1 MSNLNFLI
9 TYGDYDST
17 NSNYHLHCHDNYEIY
32 MFIEGDSKYVVE
44 EKIYNLNPDDI
55 IIIRKH
61 EMHRVWHNS
70 NAKYSRL
77 TITISPDFF
86 TENNCTEYE
95 KAFFNTK
102 PENGNKINAET
113 VRDIGLYDAIMRF
126 RDFTKDFTKLNTP
139 IAKSL
144 LIEILYYINIIHDYE
159 KPDEAQKPINKIINY
174 INSHYTDDLTLDF
187 LCERFFISKY
197 YLCRIFKKRTGLT
210 IQTYIK
216 EKRLAHFNELKK
228 SGKRMTEAA
237 FLSGFNDYSVFYRT
251 YVKKYGHSP
260 EEKKHIKK
268 TAD

>member
-1 MSNLNFLI
+1 MTNSNFFV

-32 MFIEGDSKYVVE
+32 MFIKGDSKYVVE
-44 EKIYNLNPDDI
+44 EKIYHLNPDDI
-55 IIIRKH
+55 IIIRKN

-70 NAKYSRL
+70 NTKYSRL
-77 TITISPDFF
+77 TITVSPDFF
-86 TENNCTEYE
+86 KENSCEEYE
-95 KAFFNTK
+95 KAFFNTET
-102 PENGNKINAET
+102 ENGNKIVSET
-113 VRDIGLYDAIMRF
+113 VHEVGLYDTIMRF
-126 RDFTKDFTKLNTP
+126 RDFTKDFTEIDTP

-144 LIEILYYINIIHDYE
+144 LIEILYYINIIHNYE

-197 YLCRIFKKRTGLT
+197 YLCRTFKKRTGLT

-228 SGKRMTEAA
+228 NGKRTTEAA
-237 FLSGFNDYSVFYRT
+237 FLSGFNDYSTFYRT
-251 YVKKYGHSP
+251 YVKKHGHSP
-260 EEKKHIKK
+260 EK
-268 TAD
+268 